1 MKSLNTLF
9 QISET
14 FVNPNKACSRLGIG
28 TVQFGLDY
36 GIANKTGKP
45 DQAVAQ
51 NILNIAQ
58 TAGVTFIDTSPA
70 YGSSER
76 ALGEIIAGSDMDFNI
91 VSKTPAFNLPV
102 ITKQDADVI
111 TASAEA
117 SLRLLGL
124 QQLYGLL
131 FHHGLNVTKS
141 GGEYLISALQ
151 ELKARDKVKK
161 IGFSAYNNEE
171 IENILN
177 VFTPDI
183 IQIPVNILDQN
194 FINSKLFKDVKAAG
208 IEIHARSIFLQGLLL
223 LDPSDLPTYFNTFKK
238 HLSQLRSWLSERGMS
253 PLEGFISF
261 AFQEKNIDAIVVGVE
276 GVTQIQQIIE
286 AIEKTEKTELDFSK
300 WAIND
305 PAIINPSLWPN

>member
-1 MKSLNTLF
+1 
-9 QISET
+9 
-14 FVNPNKACSRLGIG
+14 VNPNKACSRLGIG

-117 SLRLLGL
+117 SLRLPGL
-124 QQLYGLL
+124 QPHMSLS
-131 FHHGLNVTKS
+131 T
-141 GGEYLISALQ
+141 
-151 ELKARDKVKK
+151 KK
-161 IGFSAYNNEE
+161 ISHF
-171 IENILN
+171 LN
-177 VFTPDI
+177 RSMPTIDDGI
-183 IQIPVNILDQN
+183 DA
-194 FINSKLFKDVKAAG
+194 LFKG
-208 IEIHARSIFLQGLLL
+208 Q
-223 LDPSDLPTYFNTFKK
+223 TN
-238 HLSQLRSWLSERGMS
+238 
-253 PLEGFISF
+253 
-261 AFQEKNIDAIVVGVE
+261 
-276 GVTQIQQIIE
+276 
-286 AIEKTEKTELDFSK
+286 
-300 WAIND
+300 
-305 PAIINPSLWPN
+305 